1 MAVAVVVTA
10 MVVPMFVV
18 MTAIPVFMVMV
29 VVIAMG
35 VRVVSKRSLRER
47 LCRLVRASL
56 HAGVELD
63 ADVGQ
68 RHLRAHADAAA
79 NQRVDLGR
87 LQESR
92 QRAVPASV
100 GINDL
105 LSRDFSVFYIVQLEL
120 FRMSEVLKNLSV
132 VISNRDSHCHA
143 SFLHNILPDFHRRKF
158 TAASGDQE
166 PLPMNEGL
174 RDLLPR
180 AVVNSSDRVGMND

>member
-35 VRVVSKRSLRER
+35 VRVESQRSLRER
-47 LCRLVRASL
+47 PCRLVRVSL

-87 LQESR
+87 LQKSG
-92 QRAVPASV
+92 QRSVATPV

-105 LSRDFSVFYIVQLEL
+105 RSRKLSVFHIVQLEL
-120 FRMSEVLKNLSV
+120 LGVTEMLKDLSV
-132 VISNRDSHCHA
+132 LISNRDSHCNS
-143 SFLHNILPDFHRRKF
+143 SFLHNIL
-158 TAASGDQE
+158 
-166 PLPMNEGL
+166 
-174 RDLLPR
+174 
-180 AVVNSSDRVGMND
+180 SD